1 MTAIGGFMQLGKKIT
16 TLEKLTCQYS
26 RWIHASRISLA
37 FLLTFIAIRYFNL
50 VNATYALITLLI
62 ILGPQPYW
70 GTVLPRALQRT
81 AGTVLGAL
89 SGLVALYLETW
100 SFTAMLLWCAFMMF
114 VAGYLTLGKRPYMA
128 LLIGVTLA
136 VVSCAPPNDMG
147 SAITRSFY
155 VLAGSLLAMLFSS
168 LYPQRAYTDLRIKF
182 SESLGQINEL
192 YQAYFSPQ
200 TLERPNLDEQL
211 KKELDAVLKL
221 RTLMV
226 PASHESHLD
235 KEVFEALQTQ
245 HRNLL
250 ATMGLMINAYWSSPD
265 NHRQIKNEPALSDLH
280 GLISQALTS
289 LQNKLCLGIPDN
301 KISGELRSKT
311 HTLKTLVVSSIDS
324 KQFQTPFYA
333 YVWLSLEMLGQ
344 LTEMNDQLH
353 TALYNRH
360 KHLFVKHI
368 SSEKQ

>member
-1 MTAIGGFMQLGKKIT
+1 MQLGKKIS
-16 TLEKLTCQYS
+16 TLEKLTCKYS

-50 VNATYALITLLI
+50 NNATYALITLLI

-70 GTVLPRALQRT
+70 GTVLPRAIQRT
-81 AGTVLGAL
+81 GGTVIGAL

-100 SFTAMLLWCAFMMF
+100 SFTAMLVWCAIMMF

-136 VVSCAPPNDMG
+136 VVSCAPPNDME
-147 SAITRSFY
+147 SAITRSLY

-200 TLERPNLDEQL
+200 TLEKPELEDQL

-226 PASHESHLD
+226 PASHESHLK
-235 KEVFEALQTQ
+235 KEVFESLQTL

-250 ATMGLMINAYWSSPD
+250 ATMELMISAYWSSPD
-265 NHRQIKNEPALSDLH
+265 NLRLIKSEPELKDLH
-280 GLISQALTS
+280 GLISLALTS
-289 LQNKLCLGIPDN
+289 LQNKLCEGIPDN
-301 KISGELRSKT
+301 TISGELRNKT
-311 HTLKTLVVSSIDS
+311 RDLKTLVFNSIDA

-333 YVWLSLEMLGQ
+333 YVWLSLEMLRQ

-353 TALYNRH
+353 TTLYNHH
-360 KHLFVKHI
+360 KHLFVKRI
-368 SSEKQ
+368 SSSAR